1 MNISLTPELEKYVHD
16 KVHGGM
22 YTSASEVVRE
32 SLRVMHSFEDLQ
44 KKRIQELDDSIA
56 ISMQQIQRGQK
67 ISGDVSYKKMK
78 NKIRKIAAK
87 GSNT

>member
-1 MNISLTPELEKYVHD
+1 MNVSLTPELEKYVHD
-16 KVHGGM
+16 KVNGGM

-56 ISMQQIQRGQK
+56 ISMQQIQHGQK
-67 ISGDVSYKKMK
+67 IAGDVSYKKMK
-78 NKIRKIAAK
+78 NKIKQIAEGK
-87 GSNT
+87 